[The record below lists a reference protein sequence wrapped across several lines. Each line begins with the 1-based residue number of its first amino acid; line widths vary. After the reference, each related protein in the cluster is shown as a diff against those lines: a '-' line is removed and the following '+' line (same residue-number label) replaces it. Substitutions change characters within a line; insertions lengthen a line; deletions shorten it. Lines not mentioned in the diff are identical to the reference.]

1 MSDAVSAGSV
11 DLDSAAAQRA
21 AAPPKLEIRNLSIA
35 YQRRDDVGAEIAV
48 QNVGFD
54 IAPQEFICIVG
65 PSGCGID
72 ARTVNAGDGP
82 QCLLDPAGAG
92 SAAHSRD
99 G

>member
-1 MSDAVSAGSV
+1 M
-11 DLDSAAAQRA
+11 
-21 AAPPKLEIRNLSIA
+21 
-35 YQRRDDVGAEIAV
+35 VGRCH
-48 QNVGFD
+48 GLH
-54 IAPQEFICIVG
+54 VG